1 MKTYKI
7 TATGVDCNGVEVDA
21 NMPETLGEAYGASY
35 ASRAE
40 AESFAFDLQN
50 DLPEGSAFW
59 KTLKYCVIEVEVKP
73 EVVPDYGPQN
83 DWTVWRNG
91 FPCSRHNTEDN
102 ARVFARLRA
111 NDEPDA
117 VYTVH
122 PINEVF

>member
-7 TATGVDCNGVEVDA
+7 TATIIDCNGVEVDA
-21 NMPETLGEAYGASY
+21 NIPEALGEAYGASY

-40 AESFAFDLQN
+40 ADGFAFDLQN
-50 DLPEGSAFW
+50 DLPEGW
-59 KTLKYCVIEVEVKP
+59 ETLKYCVIEVEVEP

-91 FPCSRHNTEDN
+91 FPCSRHKTEAN

-111 NDEPDA
+111 NDEPEA

-122 PINEVF
+122 AIDDVF